1 MNKILFVWYGSKV
14 DDREWVVLVGQN
26 GARCGIGDCGGLQM
40 RECFAV
46 LNLCKKMM
54 RGEKT
59 KKLDKC
65 GRCLFGWTECLDN
78 DMPLIDST
86 QHVGI

>member
-1 MNKILFVWYGSKV
+1 MGCTCGAERGKV
-14 DDREWVVLVGQN
+14 RHWRLW
-26 GARCGIGDCGGLQM
+26 GLQM